1 MRDGLRVVLKAVVLS
16 VVGMILAFFSQ
27 QAAFGQVSTGSIS
40 GTITDAQ
47 GAAVP
52 QASVKA
58 VLVASGEEFVTA
70 SDGVGAFRL
79 SSLQVGI
86 YRVEVSKTGF
96 KKLSLGGIEVVVAVD
111 RGLGALALE
120 VGEQTS
126 TIEVT
131 SGAQLVEQSEA
142 QVTNTFSGLTLQTFV
157 GIQENQGLDNLALFI
172 PGVVS
177 ARDQGFSNTNGG
189 VGFSVDGIRGRNNDQ
204 EIDGQNNNDNSV
216 AGPALFLSDT
226 EFVSQYDV
234 ITNNFGAEYGRNGGS
249 VVNIITKSGSNV
261 WHGSVFGTENNS
273 IMNSLSAVAIGGGAK
288 EPPRAN
294 EEFFGAT
301 VGGPIVKNKM
311 FIFGGYDTDL
321 VSTSSVFATGLSTP
335 TPAGLATLAG
345 CVGAPGSTV
354 SGNAVSALTR
364 FGPFGQT
371 IGNPTP
377 AFVQP
382 TLASFDGCNGVQ
394 LGGITRTVSTP
405 FHAYDFIVRYD
416 YQLTSKDTFSARY
429 LFNKTITIN
438 SNFDNPNAGYFLNIP
453 AFSQNVLLSET
464 HTFGT
469 RMTNDFRVGFGRLNV
484 QFGGSSNGTDPTDGN
499 ILNPNVLT
507 DVVINGGNI
516 GFGTGNAFPQGRI
529 VDTWQVQDNWS
540 FLVGR
545 HQFKAGVNFTHEVS
559 PNTFLPNVNG
569 EYNFSSLG
577 DYLTGAPVAANND
590 FVGITVGDASIDFK
604 ESDVFLY
611 FSDDFKVKQ
620 NLTLNLGLTWSYFS
634 QPDNLL
640 NTLDT
645 QNETGP
651 HPLFNPALPLSI
663 RTTPSIPVYEHAFG
677 PSIGFAYTPKWGGR
691 LFGNEKTVIRG
702 GYRLAYDP
710 PYYNIYLN
718 NYDGTPNVLAANFS
732 PTAANPLLL
741 PAVPTGAAV
750 RALTA
755 PLLPLGQLDPRSFA
769 QVVIPQKFR
778 PDEVNSWS
786 LGIQRE
792 LTPALA
798 MEIRYAGN
806 HASDL
811 FQSVDQNPFVGTAA
825 DPGLAQTFPN
835 LLPAGVT
842 GCSAAQAA
850 GSFAV
855 GRVNCNQG
863 VVLSRNNSANSNYNS
878 VQAELRA
885 NNLFHQ
891 LTMRAAYTFS
901 KALDNASEIFSTG
914 AGGTTLADA
923 QDPFNTTKGEY
934 GLSGLDIPHQF
945 SILATEQLPFYKGQ
959 QGLLGHLLGGWALSG
974 NYIWASGQP
983 YTPLDE
989 IFPLVTAV
997 CDCFDSGFV
1006 QNFIGVDPARPFVG
1020 SLSAPA
1026 NTVGVFAGDAC
1037 FLSLFGIVPSVAC
1050 NAAPSQLISLN
1061 ALNAKTPSVVTV
1073 SSGQV
1078 RFIANTGQAETMFG
1092 TPFGNAA
1099 RNSLRDA
1106 PTNITNFSVYKTLKF
1121 NERANLQFHITA
1133 ENVFN
1138 HANYS
1143 SVVADAELAGAPPST
1158 GSFNSFAIPQVTGD
1172 SIPGSSIAA
1181 SRRVFFGVTIR
1192 Y

>member
-1 MRDGLRVVLKAVVLS
+1 MARVLRSAVVLAA
-16 VVGMILAFFSQ
+16 VACVLTILTCVGVPVAS
-27 QAAFGQVSTGSIS
+27 AQVSTGSIS
-40 GTITDAQ
+40 GTVTDPQ
-47 GAAVP
+47 GGAIPSAA
-52 QASVKA
+52 VKA
-58 VLVASGEEFVTA
+58 VLVANNEAFTTTTDN
-70 SDGVGAFRL
+70 DGFFKL
-79 SSLQVGI
+79 SSLPIGI
-86 YRVEVSKTGF
+86 YRVEIVKDGF
-96 KKLSLGGIEVVVAVD
+96 RKLSIGSAEVVVAAD
-111 RGLGALALE
+111 RGLGILKLE

-126 TIEVT
+126 TVEVSAAAPLMEST
-131 SGAQLVEQSEA
+131 EA
-142 QVTNTFSGLTLQTFV
+142 QVTNTFAGLTLSTFV

-226 EFVSQYDV
+226 EFVSQYNV

-249 VVNIITKSGSNV
+249 VVNIVTKSGTNV
-261 WHGSVFGTENNS
+261 WHGSVYGTENNS
-273 IMNSLSAVAIGGGAK
+273 VMNSLSAGTIAGGAK

-294 EEFFGAT
+294 EVFFGST

-311 FIFGGYDTDL
+311 FLFGGYDTDL
-321 VSTSSVFATGLSTP
+321 VSTSSVFATGLPTP
-335 TPAGLATLAG
+335 TPNGLATLAG
-345 CVGAPGSTV
+345 CVGAAGSTV
-354 SGNAVSALTR
+354 NGNAVAALTR
-364 FGPFGQT
+364 FGPYGQT

-377 AFVQP
+377 LNP
-382 TLASFDGCNGVQ
+382 TTLAAPIDGCSGVEV
-394 LGGITRTVSTP
+394 GGITRTVANPNHSYNFVTR
-405 FHAYDFIVRYD
+405 FD
-416 YQLTSKDTFSARY
+416 YQVTSKDTFSARY

-438 SNFDNPNAGYFLNIP
+438 SSFDNPDAGYFLNIP
-453 AFSQNVLLSET
+453 ALSQNVLLSET

-469 RMTNDFRVGFGRLNV
+469 RMTNDFRVGFGRLSV

-507 DVVINGGNI
+507 DVAIGGANI

-540 FLVGR
+540 YLVGR
-545 HQFKAGVNFTHEVS
+545 HQFKAGVNFTHELS

-569 EYNFSSLG
+569 FYFFNSLNQ
-577 DYLTGAPVAANND
+577 YLTAAPAE
-590 FVGITVGDASIDFK
+590 VGVTVGDASIDFK

-640 NTLDT
+640 NQLDT
-645 QNETGP
+645 INEKGP
-651 HPLFNPALPLSI
+651 KPLFNPALPLSI
-663 RTTPSIPVYEHAFG
+663 RTTPTIPVYEHAFG

-691 LFGNEKTVIRG
+691 LFGNDKTVIRG

-718 NYDGTPNVLAANFS
+718 NYDGTPNVLSATFVAPQGS
-732 PTAANPLLL
+732 SLTSLPL

-755 PLLPLGQLDPRSFA
+755 PLLPLGQLDPRDFA
-769 QVVIPQKFR
+769 QVVIPQNFR

-792 LTPALA
+792 ISSNLAL
-798 MEIRYAGN
+798 EIRYAGN

-811 FQSVDQNPFVGTAA
+811 FQSVNQNPFVGTAG

-835 LLPAGVT
+835 LLPKGVT
-842 GCSAAQAA
+842 GCTAAQAA
-850 GSFAV
+850 GAFAV
-855 GRVNCNQG
+855 GRVNCNEG
-863 VVLSRNNSANSNYNS
+863 IELSRNNSGNSSYNAI
-878 VQAELRA
+878 QTELRA

-901 KALDNASEIFSTG
+901 KTLDNASEIFGTGG
-914 AGGTTLADA
+914 AGTTTSLA
-923 QDPFNTTKGEY
+923 QNPFDTTRGEY

-983 YTPLDE
+983 YTPTNPL
-989 IFPLVTAV
+989 FPVFTGI
-997 CDCFDSGFV
+997 CDCFDSGFNG
-1006 QNFIGVDPARPFVG
+1006 NFNGGQAAARPFVG
-1020 SLSAPA
+1020 SLNAPA
-1026 NTVGVFAGDAC
+1026 NTVGIFAGDAC
-1037 FLSLFGIVPSVAC
+1037 TLLGVGCSTSTT
-1050 NAAPSQLISLN
+1050 QLISLN
-1061 ALNAKTPSVVTV
+1061 AANNGTVTNV
-1073 SSGQV
+1073 TNSQV
-1078 RFIANTGQAETMFG
+1078 RFIANTGIAETTFG
-1092 TPFGNAA
+1092 TPFGNAP
-1099 RNSLRDA
+1099 RNALRDA
-1106 PTNITNFSVYKTLKF
+1106 PTNFTNFSVYKTLKF

-1143 SVVADAELAGAPPST
+1143 SVVPDSEFAGIPGFFT
-1158 GSFNSFAIPQVTGD
+1158 TFARPQVTGD
-1172 SIPGSSIAA
+1172 NIPGTTIAA
-1181 SRRVFFGVTIR
+1181 SRRVFFGLIIR